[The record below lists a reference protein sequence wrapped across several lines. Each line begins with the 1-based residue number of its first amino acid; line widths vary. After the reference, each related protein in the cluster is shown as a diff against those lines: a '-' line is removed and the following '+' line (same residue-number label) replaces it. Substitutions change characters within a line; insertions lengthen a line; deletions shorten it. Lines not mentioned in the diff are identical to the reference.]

1 MLRLNTLLIFILC
14 AVVAQ
19 AQPDSLPPKKIL
31 FVATNVDKL
40 GTADNGTFLVEI
52 VYPFQFFKS
61 KGYSIDIVTPQGK
74 SVPIYWMGEL
84 NGKFI
89 DLKNNPD
96 FHYAIHHTLRPA
108 QVKTNN
114 YAAVYIPG
122 GYGQFFDVC
131 TNDSILNTIA
141 AIYEKGAVLGTA
153 GHGAAAL
160 CNIKLSSGA
169 YLVKDKTLTCF
180 PWNFESSKMPVSNY
194 GKLLPFNMQEV
205 LKSRGANLIVCTET
219 NFTPSACRQKLDVAN
234 RLVTGAFA
242 DDCLWVA
249 EEMEKMLRE

>member
-1 MLRLNTLLIFILC
+1 MVRIQLFFFLIVLAFI
-14 AVVAQ
+14 ASSQ
-19 AQPDSLPPKKIL
+19 TDSLTPKKIL

-40 GTADNGTFLVEI
+40 GKAVNGTFLVEI

-61 KGYSIDIVTPQGK
+61 KGYSIDIVTPQGLP
-74 SVPIYWMGEL
+74 VPIYWWGEL
-84 NGKFI
+84 NGKII

-96 FHYAIHHTLRPA
+96 FQFAIHHTLRPA
-108 QVKTNN
+108 QINTKD
-114 YAAVYIPG
+114 YAAVFIPG

-131 TNDSILNTIA
+131 TNDSILSTIA
-141 AIYEKGAVLGTA
+141 AIYENGAVLGTA
-153 GHGAAAL
+153 GHGAASL
-160 CNIKLSSGA
+160 CNIKLSKGS

-180 PWNFESSKMPVSNY
+180 PWNFETNKMAVSNY

-219 NFTPSACRQKLDVAN
+219 NFTPSACRQLIDPAN

-249 EEMEKMLRE
+249 EEMEKMLR

>member
-1 MLRLNTLLIFILC
+1 MNRNLLSILFFGLAIFC
-14 AVVAQ
+14 SAQ
-19 AQPDSLPPKKIL
+19 TDSLPPKKIL
-31 FVATNVDKL
+31 FVATNIDKL

-74 SVPIYWMGEL
+74 PVPIYWRGEL
-84 NGKFI
+84 NGKLI

-96 FHYAIHHTLRPA
+96 FQFAIHHTLRPA
-108 QVKTNN
+108 QINTNA
-114 YAAVYIPG
+114 YAAVFIPG

-131 TNDSILNTIA
+131 SNDSILSTIA

-160 CNIKLSSGA
+160 CNIKLSTGK

-180 PWNFESSKMPVSNY
+180 PWNFETTKMALSNY

-219 NFTPSACRQKLDVAN
+219 NFTPSACRQLIDPAN

-249 EEMEKMLRE
+249 EEMEKMLRK